1 MSRYFAEQDKNKL
14 LQTIEHH
21 PLGILTTI
29 QDGFPISI
37 HLPFILTEHSGEFR
51 LLTHIFLRN
60 EILNHIDNQPLS
72 IVFTGVQGYVSP
84 RLSPS
89 LTAVPT
95 WNYIA
100 VYVQGKG
107 KLLNNRKEK
116 EEILL
121 KMIEALEPE
130 WLPAFKQLPESYLG
144 PLYSAIAGI
153 EITVSG
159 LSGTFK
165 LSQDRTLEHQ
175 ENIITYLCSSNNP
188 MEVLLGEKM
197 RQEIRK

>member
-1 MSRYFAEQDKNKL
+1 MSRYFSEQDKNKL

-29 QDGFPISI
+29 QDGFPVSI
-37 HLPFILTEHSGEFR
+37 HLPFVLTEHSGEFR

-60 EILNHIDNQPLS
+60 EILNYIDNQPLS

-95 WNYIA
+95 WNYVA

-107 KLLNNRKEK
+107 KLLNDRKEK
-116 EEILL
+116 EEILV
-121 KMIEALEPE
+121 KMIEALEPD
-130 WLPAFKQLPESYLG
+130 WLRAFKQLPESYLG

-153 EITVSG
+153 EITVTS
-159 LSGTFK
+159 LSGTTK
-165 LSQDRTLEHQ
+165 LSQDRTPAHQ
-175 ENIITYLCSSNNP
+175 DNIIKFMSSSNNP

-197 RQEIRK
+197 RQELKK

>member
-60 EILNHIDNQPLS
+60 EILNYIDNQPLS

-165 LSQDRTLEHQ
+165 LSQDRSLVHQ

-197 RQEIRK
+197 RQELKK